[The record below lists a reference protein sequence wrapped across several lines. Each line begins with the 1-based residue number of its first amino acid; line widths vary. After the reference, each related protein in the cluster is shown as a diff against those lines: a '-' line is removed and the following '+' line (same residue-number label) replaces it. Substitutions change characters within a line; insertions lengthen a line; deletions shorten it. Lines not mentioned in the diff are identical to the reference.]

1 MVFDNFNLGTQ
12 IESNNSINYTSYL
25 DKDNC
30 NLYIIQSSNI
40 NIYNIAGCNLTN
52 KDSNIY
58 ISCNINLYND
68 KHFYIN
74 TDNDLNI
81 YSVDLSCNFTINKEN
96 LENSAYSITNTDNCN
111 FISGYYYDNNKYL
124 ITESGKDVYRISS
137 DNTSISHHIL
147 LANNAVIKNRN
158 NNVVSILIENI
169 LYVIIADFNIIIKC
183 DIKDGSDKREF
194 IIENYGDTVHKF
206 SKAIYSRL
214 KQKIYL
220 IPYNLK
226 YLCSID
232 TVATANIQKGEILT
246 FRNKPYLVNTNIREI
261 FSTAIENQGYIYMIP
276 KTLNLIFI
284 YSLYTDS
291 LHNII
296 DISAFNKIFL
306 ENNKF
311 VNAHLYEDNDHKKI
325 FMISNNSKNI
335 GVIDYD
341 VMDGAILE
349 NDFSFDIITKNI
361 FNSDYQIETEF
372 IELGSK
378 IQYSSSYKNGF
389 VSFRLK
395 SVDPRTE
402 DIFEFRLKTNI
413 YMNIKN
419 KLVAFYKF
427 DGNTKDSANAYHL
440 TNSVQYIG
448 TELDS
453 NLYLT
458 GLGEI
463 LELTAN
469 NKAKFENNFTNE
481 KIGIGFKSSNL
492 DDDGS
497 IFKYKSIECS
507 YTAKTNLKIKFKN
520 IESNIQSNGFDHI
533 FLNADQNSLDIY
545 LNGSFKCNISSS
557 EKYTNNDLEIGSYT
571 GYLNNLFIFKE
582 TLTENEI
589 SALNTDQKFHSD
601 IFGDRYDNSTST
613 FTDDNRKPIFKFYK
627 PDNEKKYQEIN
638 IDDLLTNNKIQNIS
652 VNNIYSIENDTV
664 YFIPYNYDYLL
675 ALDVKENVIKLINIK
690 RSEYTNHRNLISNYI
705 DNVSKGKF
713 KASIIVENN
722 LYIAPYIELYEEDS
736 PINSAII
743 LIYNF
748 VDDNEDNF
756 VNIKTVDISQI
767 LSVNAVYTQFE
778 KLFSTI
784 LYYNKD
790 PKDYLFFIN
799 ENNFPSVVYNIT
811 DKEAKKVNKDDDYQ
825 YIDGYIKDT
834 DMYLLDHYGSN
845 LYVYDIVID
854 TTTISLN
861 SNKHIDLNKERG
873 NVNYDTPLFSKM
885 LEHNDAVY
893 FIPYNTNYIAIYSN
907 SSVSEQYL
915 SNFTSNRELYRGG
928 TIMELNDNAY
938 LIMVPYYADK
948 LYMYNI
954 TENNLT
960 YIEDVIFK
968 TNRFTGCTVDLKGN
982 LYMNTEYGDVLY
994 YSLSVAKF
1002 YKQPRLPVLI
1012 KNKQEISFKDLYE
1025 KFHTDYIYP
1034 NYNYNNKQIK
1044 LSDYYNNGGAEYYT
1058 VSAINDNKFILDE
1071 DDINSA
1077 KNVDE
1082 DISYDDFV
1090 AKQTEECNMLELSK
1104 FKTAVSQRYEYYDTY
1119 IENVEYTITSIAIDS
1134 SNKYV
1139 HYIKEHNDGNVQLYL
1154 QPTNRDND
1162 DIPFRNIKKK
1172 YPTVLHE
1179 YTIDISQYSIK
1190 NYVKTNTESF
1200 SSYTI
1205 IKIDLKEGTD
1215 FDGTILLDSSNF
1227 IENTIS
1233 DTEPRQTM
1241 TSVSTIEM
1249 NISGEVTEGI
1259 KITLDDFNGNYLT
1272 SLNSITIKIKNDNGI
1287 IKYYEDTLIELIN
1300 PKTIPITNINIDI
1313 KEKIQ
1318 KRELYCKTT
1327 DNYLSNIR
1335 QNNNRK
1341 ISKLTIE
1348 ITEIKTIDLDKFID
1362 LIYLREI
1369 VIISFNNRN
1378 DITIINGD
1386 NLKQDINI
1394 IIYENFDNLI
1404 KLLYSFDS
1412 PLEPESFTEYRLIHN
1427 NNPTYETVNGV
1438 YPYIKLNGENQYLT
1452 LSTIDFDIKS
1462 FGLGF
1467 YLSNVNVDNYLL
1479 RFDED
1484 FYIKVDDN
1492 NDLDIQ
1498 INAETLCNIDSS
1510 FSHNTWHSI
1519 FFNYNN
1525 GIYDIY
1531 INDAKQDTTIQY
1543 DSFINKELIIG
1554 KYTESNV
1561 VAVEKITNATSSHY
1575 VSGLKGYNDTSTLED
1590 SKSVE
1595 INNKIYIFGGYIR
1608 GHVSMYLNNLY
1619 EFDTTICNLDKID
1632 LISINGDN
1640 SNIPSVRAEHS
1651 IVAIGTN
1658 IYIFGGYIFD
1668 GNNATYLGDLY
1679 KIDTNTYNSTK
1690 IQLVSIDGD
1699 DSNIPSIRK
1708 NHSMVAIESNIYI
1721 FGGYT
1726 YDVGDRDFGDRDD
1739 FYKIETNDTNVYNST
1754 KITLI
1759 SIDGDDSNIPSIR
1772 RNHSMV
1778 AIGSNIYIFGG
1789 LGYNYLNDLY
1799 KININN
1805 NVSEKINLTGD
1816 DIPEKRTNHYMVIVD
1831 NYMYIFGGYNSYFND
1846 SFGRY
1851 DYIYFNDLYKIDT
1864 YGNSKKIPSSYFND
1878 YLNFNDYKDLNGL
1891 NQKFNITATNNDI
1904 YTFFLRLTLR
1914 IINAYNI
1921 NIESTTVSS
1930 GSLFIDG
1937 TKYSHR
1943 LLKITPANRDYH
1955 LNGNIAELRINNVIT
1970 SDNEIIDNYSSL
1982 NNNYNST

>member
-1 MVFDNFNLGTQ
+1 MVFDSFNLGTQ

-25 DKDNC
+25 DQVNC

-40 NIYNIAGCNLTN
+40 NIYNITGCNLTN

-68 KHFYIN
+68 IEHFYID
-74 TDNDLNI
+74 TDNYLNI
-81 YSVDLSCNFTINKEN
+81 YSVDLSCNFTINKLN
-96 LENSAYSITNTDNCN
+96 LENSAYSINNTDSCN
-111 FISGYYYDNNKYL
+111 FISGYYYNDNKYL

-183 DIKDGSDKREF
+183 DIKDGSNKTKF
-194 IIENYGDTVHKF
+194 IIENYGDTIHKF

-246 FRNKPYLVNTNIREI
+246 FRNKQYLVNTNIKEI

-296 DISAFNKIFL
+296 DISAFNTIFL

-311 VNAHLYEDNDHKKI
+311 VNAHLYEDKNHKNL
-325 FMISNNSKNI
+325 FMISNNSENI

-361 FNSDYQIETEF
+361 FNSDYQIEDGF

-389 VSFRLK
+389 VSFKLK
-395 SVDPRTE
+395 SVDPKTAY
-402 DIFEFRLKTNI
+402 IFEFRLKTNI
-413 YMNIKN
+413 YMDIKN

-427 DGNTKDSANAYHL
+427 DGNTDDSENDYHL

-453 NLYLT
+453 YLDLT
-458 GLGEI
+458 GSGEI
-463 LELTAN
+463 LKLSAN
-469 NKAKFENNFTNE
+469 TAKFENNFTNE
-481 KIGIGFKSSNL
+481 IGIGFKSSNL
-492 DDDGS
+492 GEDGT

-507 YTAKTNLKIKFKN
+507 YTDKTNLKIIFKN

-545 LNGSFKCNISSS
+545 LNGSIKCNISSS
-557 EKYTNNDLEIGSYT
+557 ENTTNNDLAIGSYD

-582 TLTENEI
+582 KLTGNEI
-589 SALNTDQKFHSD
+589 SALNTDQKFHSE
-601 IFGDRYDNSTST
+601 IFRDRYDNSTST
-613 FTDDNRKPIFKFYK
+613 FTDDNRKPIFNFYK
-627 PDNEKKYQEIN
+627 PVNEKKYQEIN

-675 ALDVKENVIKLINIK
+675 ALDVKENVIRLINIK
-690 RSEYTNHRNLISNYI
+690 RSEHTNHRNLISNYI
-705 DNVSKGKF
+705 DDVSKGKF
-713 KASIIVENN
+713 KASIIVGNN
-722 LYIAPYIELYEEDS
+722 LYIAPYIELYEED
-736 PINSAII
+736 ILTNSAII

-767 LSVNAVYTQFE
+767 LNKNAANTQFKE
-778 KLFSTI
+778 LFSTI
-784 LYYNKD
+784 LFYNKST
-790 PKDYLFFIN
+790 KDYLFFIN
-799 ENNFPSVVYNIT
+799 ENTFPSVVYNIT
-811 DKEAKKVNKDDDYQ
+811 DDEAKKVSKDDDYR
-825 YIDGYIKDT
+825 YIDGYINDN
-834 DMYLLDHYGSN
+834 DMYLLDYYGSN
-845 LYVYDIVID
+845 IYVYDIVINR
-854 TTTISLN
+854 TTISLT
-861 SNKHIDLNKERG
+861 SNNHIDLNKEG
-873 NVNYDTPLFSKM
+873 ENVNYDTPLFSKM
-885 LEHNDAVY
+885 LAHNDVFY

-907 SSVSEQYL
+907 TSVSNEYL
-915 SNFTSNRELYRGG
+915 SDYTSNQELYKGG
-928 TIMELNDNAY
+928 TIMELNNNAY

-954 TENNLT
+954 TQNNLT
-960 YIEDVIFK
+960 YIDDVIFK

-982 LYMNTEYGDVLY
+982 LYMNTVYGDVLY
-994 YSLSVAKF
+994 YSLSIAKF

-1058 VSAINDNKFILDE
+1058 VSAINDNKFIFEE
-1071 DDINSA
+1071 DDINPA
-1077 KNVDE
+1077 KNVYE
-1082 DISYDDFV
+1082 NISYDDFV

-1104 FKTAVSQRYEYYDTY
+1104 FKTAVSQRYEYYDY
-1119 IENVEYTITSIAIDS
+1119 YNENVLYTITSIAIDS

-1154 QPTNRDND
+1154 QATNRDD
-1162 DIPFRNIKKK
+1162 SDIEFGNIERKN
-1172 YPTVLHE
+1172 PDVLEE

-1190 NYVKTNTESF
+1190 AYVGTNTERF

-1205 IKIDLKEGTD
+1205 IIIDLKEGVN
-1215 FDGTILLDSSNF
+1215 FDNTILLDSSNF

-1233 DTEPRQTM
+1233 DTEPNQTM
-1241 TSVSTIEM
+1241 TSVLGIEM
-1249 NISGEVTEGI
+1249 NISGEVKKGI
-1259 KITLDDFNGNYLT
+1259 KITLDDFNGNYLS
-1272 SLNSITIKIKNDNGI
+1272 SLNSITIKINDNGI

-1300 PKTIPITNINIDI
+1300 PKTLPTANIDI
-1313 KEKIQ
+1313 NIKEAIGK
-1318 KRELYCKTT
+1318 KKLYCKTT
-1327 DNYLSNIR
+1327 DNYLFNIT
-1335 QNNNRK
+1335 QNSNRK

-1348 ITEIKTIDLDKFID
+1348 ITEPATIDLDDFID

-1386 NLKQDINI
+1386 NLKQDIII

-1404 KLLYSFDS
+1404 ELVYLFNSS
-1412 PLEPESFTEYRLIHN
+1412 LEPDSTTEYLLIHN
-1427 NNPTYETVNGV
+1427 NGDPTYDTKNGE
-1438 YPYIKLNGENQYLT
+1438 YPYIRLNGENQYLT

-1467 YLSNVNVDNYLL
+1467 YLSNVSDDNYLL

-1484 FYIKVDDN
+1484 FYIKVDAN
-1492 NDLDIQ
+1492 SLDIQ
-1498 INAETLCNIDSS
+1498 INTETLCNINSS
-1510 FSHNTWHSI
+1510 FSPNTWHSI
-1519 FFNYNN
+1519 FFNYNDVN
-1525 GIYDIY
+1525 MYDIY
-1531 INDAKQDTTIQY
+1531 IDDAIQPTKIPY
-1543 DSFINKELIIG
+1543 DPFIDKELIIG

-1561 VAVEKITNATSSHY
+1561 ADYYKITGLSSSHSTDDNSY
-1575 VSGLKGYNDTSTLED
+1575 KHYTIKG

-1595 INNKIYIFGGYIR
+1595 I
-1608 GHVSMYLNNLY
+1608 
-1619 EFDTTICNLDKID
+1619 
-1632 LISINGDN
+1632 DN
-1640 SNIPSVRAEHS
+1640 
-1651 IVAIGTN
+1651 N
-1658 IYIFGGYIFD
+1658 IYIFGGYIDRNYPHDDIYLNYLYEFNTTTCNLD
-1668 GNNATYLGDLY
+1668 KIELQSIDDNNSNIPPGRSVHSMVAIGSNIYIFGGYNGTTTYLGDLY
-1679 KIDTNTYNSTK
+1679 KIDTTSSNSTK
-1690 IQLVSIDGD
+1690 IELQPIDSD
-1699 DSNIPSIRK
+1699 NSNIPSERK
-1708 NHSMVAIESNIYI
+1708 DHTMVAIENNIYI

-1726 YDVGDRDFGDRDD
+1726 YDDGGRDD

-1759 SIDGDDSNIPSIR
+1759 PNNGYESNIPTIR
-1772 RNHSMV
+1772 TRHSMV
-1778 AIGSNIYIFGG
+1778 AIGNNIYIFGG
-1789 LGYNYLNDLY
+1789 YNGYNYDSPSADYNNDLY
-1799 KININN
+1799 KIEINDTTTFN
-1805 NVSEKINLTGD
+1805 STKITLNGIGS
-1816 DIPEKRTNHYMVIVD
+1816 DIPDKRANHYMVIVD
-1831 NYMYIFGGYNSYFND
+1831 NYIYILLGYNRYYDDRFTRSNFTYFK
-1846 SFGRY
+1846 
-1851 DYIYFNDLYKIDT
+1851 DLYKIDT
-1864 YGNSKKIPSSYFND
+1864 YGNSKKIPLSYFNN
-1878 YLNFNDYKDLNGL
+1878 YLNFSDYSKY
-1891 NQKFNITATNNDI
+1891 FNITAINNDI
-1904 YTFFLRLTLR
+1904 YVFYLNLGAT
-1914 IINAYNI
+1914 IGEY
-1921 NIESTTVSS
+1921 IESTTVYFEM
-1930 GSLFIDG
+1930 LQPR
-1937 TKYSHR
+1937 T
-1943 LLKITPANRDYH
+1943 LLKITPTNREHYFD
-1955 LNGNIAELRINNVIT
+1955 GNIAELRINNVIT
-1970 SDNEIIDNYSSL
+1970 SDSEIIDNYSNLDYYYNQSL
-1982 NNNYNST
+1982 